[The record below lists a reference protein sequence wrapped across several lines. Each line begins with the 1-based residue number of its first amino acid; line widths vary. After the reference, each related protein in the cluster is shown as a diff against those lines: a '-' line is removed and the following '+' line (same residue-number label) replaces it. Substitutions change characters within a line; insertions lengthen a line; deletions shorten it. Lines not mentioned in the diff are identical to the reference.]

1 MSAVSGPRSSVTVC
15 RPPSAVVFM
24 VNAKSKNYIIDMK
37 TGFYN
42 RRFFKLRLR
51 EERLRTERSGSPF
64 SVLTLDISDL
74 AGLIQKQPK
83 LKIHQ
88 MKKVITNV
96 IRENTRDIDI
106 KNWHGDTI
114 LKILM
119 PETPKP
125 GATILA
131 EKLQERVR
139 DAFRIFF
146 GLKDV
151 FDLKKNVK
159 ITSYPEA
166 MQDSGEPESKPSVA
180 KKSMVSSPIR
190 LAKKKTTRSR
200 KRVKGRTK

>member
-1 MSAVSGPRSSVTVC
+1 
-15 RPPSAVVFM
+15 M

-42 RRFFKLRLR
+42 RRFFNLRLR

-119 PETPKP
+119 PETPKQ

-139 DAFRIFF
+139 DAFMIFF
-146 GLKDV
+146 GLKNV

-166 MQDSGEPESKPSVA
+166 MKDSPEPQSKPQVT
-180 KKSMVSSPIR
+180 KKAMASPPIR

-200 KRVKGRTK
+200 KKVKGRTK

>member
-1 MSAVSGPRSSVTVC
+1 
-15 RPPSAVVFM
+15 
-24 VNAKSKNYIIDMK
+24 MK

-42 RRFFKLRLR
+42 RRFFNLRLR

-74 AGLIQKQPK
+74 AVLIQKQPK

-131 EKLQERVR
+131 EKLQEKVK

-166 MQDSGEPESKPSVA
+166 MKDSPEPQTKPSVA
-180 KKSMVSSPIR
+180 KKSMASPPIR
-190 LAKKKTTRSR
+190 WAKKRTPRAHRKTGR
-200 KRVKGRTK
+200 KK

>member
-1 MSAVSGPRSSVTVC
+1 
-15 RPPSAVVFM
+15 M

-42 RRFFKLRLR
+42 RRFFNLRLR

-74 AGLIQKQPK
+74 AGLIQKRPK
-83 LKIHQ
+83 LKSHQ

-106 KNWHGDTI
+106 KNWHGDTTV
-114 LKILM
+114 KILM
-119 PETPKP
+119 PKTPKS
-125 GATILA
+125 GAIILG
-131 EKLQERVR
+131 EKLQEKVR
-139 DAFRIFF
+139 DAFVIFF
-146 GLKDV
+146 GLEEL

-166 MQDSGEPESKPSVA
+166 MRDSGEPKSKPTVA
-180 KKSMVSSPIR
+180 KKAMASPPIR
-190 LAKKKTTRSR
+190 LAKKKTARSR
-200 KRVKGRTK
+200 KK

>member
-1 MSAVSGPRSSVTVC
+1 
-15 RPPSAVVFM
+15 M
-24 VNAKSKNYIIDMK
+24 VNAKSKNYIIDIK

-42 RRFFKLRLR
+42 RRFFNLRLR
-51 EERLRTERSGSPF
+51 EERRRTERSGSPF
-64 SVLTLDISDL
+64 SVLTLDVSDL

-106 KNWHGDTI
+106 KNWHSDTI

-119 PETPKP
+119 PETPEP

-139 DAFRIFF
+139 DAIRIFF
-146 GLKDV
+146 GLKNV
-151 FDLKKNVK
+151 FDLKRSMKV
-159 ITSYPEA
+159 TSYPEA
-166 MQDSGEPESKPSVA
+166 MKDSGEAESKPPVT
-180 KKSMVSSPIR
+180 KKSMASPPIR
-190 LAKKKTTRSR
+190 WAKKKTTRSR
-200 KRVKGRTK
+200 KGIKDRIK

>member
-1 MSAVSGPRSSVTVC
+1 MTAVRGQQSTVI
-15 RPPSAVVFM
+15 SM
-24 VNAKSKNYIIDMK
+24 VKAKSRNYIIDMK

-42 RRFFKLRLR
+42 RRFFNIRLR
-51 EERLRTERSGSPF
+51 EERRRTERSGSPF

-74 AGLIQKQPK
+74 ADLIEKRPK

-106 KNWHGDTI
+106 KNWHADTTV
-114 LKILM
+114 KILV

-131 EKLQERVR
+131 EKLQEKVN

-146 GLKDV
+146 GLTGV
-151 FDLKKNVK
+151 FDLKKNMR

-166 MQDSGEPESKPSVA
+166 MEDSGESESKPSVK
-180 KKSMVSSPIR
+180 KKSVVNPPIR
-190 LAKKKTTRSR
+190 WTWANKKITRPHKKT
-200 KRVKGRTK
+200 KGRNK